1 MYEVGIERQFRA
13 AHALRLA
20 DGQMEPMHTHDWL
33 VTVNVAAP
41 QLDAQDVVIDFHDL
55 ETSVD
60 VILAELAD
68 RTLNEL
74 PPFAHASPSAERV
87 AEHIA
92 SQLIPQLPQHV
103 RLVRVTVTEAPGCM
117 ASYLP

>member
-1 MYEVGIERQFRA
+1 MYEVSIERQFRA
-13 AHALRLA
+13 AHALRMA

-33 VTVNVAAP
+33 VTVSVAASK
-41 QLDAQDVVIDFHDL
+41 LDAQDVVIDFHVL
-55 ETSVD
+55 EANVG
-60 VILAELAD
+60 VILDELAD

-74 PPFAHASPSAERV
+74 SPFAETNPSAERV

-92 SQLIPQLPQHV
+92 NQLSPQLPQHV